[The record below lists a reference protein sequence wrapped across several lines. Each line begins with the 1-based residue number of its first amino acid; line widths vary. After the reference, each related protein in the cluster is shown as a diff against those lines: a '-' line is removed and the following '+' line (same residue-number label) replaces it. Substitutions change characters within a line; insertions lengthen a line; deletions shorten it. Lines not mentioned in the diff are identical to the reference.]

1 MTAETAAAPST
12 TGVIADDVDH
22 PGHRARLAGRVGL
35 IAAVRE
41 LMLAAAT
48 VSDDVPSADLDGTAT
63 RIRAL
68 AAELGPSTGRI
79 HRRPSQEVTRTLDG
93 FRLGSLNPLSVPAT
107 VRVRRPGSVV
117 ADLEPDALAEG
128 PPDRMHGG
136 AIAWLFDNIM
146 GMALQSLDLRC
157 ATGTLTLRFVAP
169 TPLDAGLR
177 MTAEA
182 DQPQGRKVTVRAA
195 LHDDAGAPT
204 VHGEGLFIL
213 LREGERL

>member
-1 MTAETAAAPST
+1 MLTSTAAT
-12 TGVIADDVDH
+12 
-22 PGHRARLAGRVGL
+22 
-35 IAAVRE
+35 
-41 LMLAAAT
+41 
-48 VSDDVPSADLDGTAT
+48 T

-79 HRRPSQEVTRTLDG
+79 HRRPRQEVTRTLDG

-107 VRVRRPGSVV
+107 VRVQRPGSVV

-169 TPLDAGLR
+169 TPLDAALR

-182 DQPQGRKVTVRAA
+182 DEPQGRKVTVRAA
-195 LHDDAGAPT
+195 CTTTPEHRPSTARACSSCCVRASGCECAADSPTDSRQQVIRGPRFTGLDGAVADRHRRRSDAVDRSADRPGAGR
-204 VHGEGLFIL
+204 V
-213 LREGERL
+213 RL